1 MKQNIYNFLR
11 VLIIAGFL
19 FSFTKAFSQ
28 DDELREK
35 IENIKLEKMT
45 KKLELDDA
53 TKTTFTEK
61 YKSFGKSLRE
71 LNLKRAKIYRKMNE
85 NLESGNGLDTLTEQI
100 LKTESEIYES
110 KISFI
115 TDLKTILTAKQF
127 AGMIIFERKFTNEL
141 RKLLKGSNKEER
153 KNKKEKNE

>member
-1 MKQNIYNFLR
+1 MKQKIYNFLR
-11 VLIIAGFL
+11 ILLMAGFL
-19 FSFTKAFSQ
+19 FSFTKTFSQ

-53 TKTTFTEK
+53 TKTTFIEK

-71 LNLKRAKIYRKMNE
+71 LNLKRAKIYRQMNE

-100 LKTESEIYES
+100 IKVESEINES
-110 KISFI
+110 KINFLN
-115 TDLKTILTAKQF
+115 DLKTMFTAKQL

-141 RKLLKGSNKEER
+141 RKLLKGNKREER